1 MMNEQ
6 KIRKYIRKMLLEA
19 EQTRRPGR
27 GGYKK
32 QIQQAGSLAKSNPS
46 ELMKRLKIST
56 VDGRD
61 DIRKLNELFK
71 QAVKN
76 TPEMLSVYSEP
87 QPRKDKVTGA
97 QGIRIPV
104 KVIPPRDA
112 RKYLEHTLVGAQNSR
127 SVLFIDDIQV
137 EILGNDILL
146 YFSSKPYSWGKAVK
160 PQRQKPAS
168 TTSTPQQTPT
178 APETQSESGSVSN
191 SKKEILGEP
200 DLNPDRDEE
209 DEDSKEGSL
218 DYDYDHD
225 KDEVDIASAL
235 SLLALVKAA
244 RG

>member
-6 KIRKYIRKMLLEA
+6 KIRKYIRKILLET

-32 QIQQAGSLAKSNPS
+32 QIQQAGSLAKSNPG
-46 ELMKRLKIST
+46 ELMNRLKISA
-56 VDGRD
+56 VNGKD

-71 QAVKN
+71 QAVSN
-76 TPEMLSVYSEP
+76 TPEMSAVYSEP
-87 QPRKDKVTGA
+87 QPRKDKTTGA
-97 QGIRIPV
+97 QGIRIPI

-127 SVLFIDDIQV
+127 RALFIDDIQV

-146 YFSSKPYSWGKAVK
+146 YFSSKPYSWGKAPK
-160 PQRQKPAS
+160 PQKSSSQSATAKPS
-168 TTSTPQQTPT
+168 SPQQTP
-178 APETQSESGSVSN
+178 PETQSESGSASS

-209 DEDSKEGSL
+209 DEDNKESNI
-218 DYDYDHD
+218 DYDHD
-225 KDEVDIASAL
+225 KDEVDIAQAL
-235 SLLALVKAA
+235 SVLALVKAA